1 MSLYKDRHL
10 PTPPDPGLGA
20 IRMRALRALGA
31 IDRTRVQM
39 SWREGRRQRADAER
53 FAALREQL
61 EMERAAA

>member
-1 MSLYKDRHL
+1 MNIYKDRHL
-10 PTPPDPGLGA
+10 PTPPDPGLGP

-31 IDRTRVQM
+31 VDRMRVQM
-39 SWREGRRQRADAER
+39 AWREGRRQRADAER